1 MRPATAVPMARR
13 KVLVPNV
20 ECSCEHNDVDGNG
33 GEGRTSI
40 RDLTI
45 LTSMTM
51 LMARMLS
58 IPEQG
63 LP

>member
-13 KVLVPNV
+13 KVLVPKV
-20 ECSCEHNDVDGNG
+20 ECSCEHKDDGDG

-40 RDLTI
+40 RYLTMMI
-45 LTSMTM
+45 SMIM
-51 LMARMLS
+51 LMGWMFL
-58 IPEQG
+58 IPGRG

>member
-20 ECSCEHNDVDGNG
+20 ECICEHKDDGDG

-40 RDLTI
+40 RYLTI
-45 LTSMTM
+45 LISMTM
-51 LMARMLS
+51 LMAQMLS
-58 IPEQG
+58 IPG
-63 LP
+63 RALP

>member
-20 ECSCEHNDVDGNG
+20 ECSCEHNDDGNG
-33 GEGRTSI
+33 GEGRSSI
-40 RDLTI
+40 RYLTMMI
-45 LTSMTM
+45 LMIM
-51 LMARMLS
+51 VIGWVFL

>member
-20 ECSCEHNDVDGNG
+20 ECSCEHNDDGNG
-33 GEGRTSI
+33 GEGITSL
-40 RDLTI
+40 RYLTI
-45 LTSMTM
+45 LISMTM
-51 LMARMLS
+51 LMAQMLS

>member
-20 ECSCEHNDVDGNG
+20 ECSCEHNDDGNG

-40 RDLTI
+40 RYLTI
-45 LTSMTM
+45 LISMTM
-51 LMARMLS
+51 LMAQMLS
-58 IPEQG
+58 IPG
-63 LP
+63 RALP

>member
-20 ECSCEHNDVDGNG
+20 ECSCNHDDDGNG

-40 RDLTI
+40 SYLTI
-45 LTSMTM
+45 MISMIM
-51 LMARMLS
+51 LMARMFL